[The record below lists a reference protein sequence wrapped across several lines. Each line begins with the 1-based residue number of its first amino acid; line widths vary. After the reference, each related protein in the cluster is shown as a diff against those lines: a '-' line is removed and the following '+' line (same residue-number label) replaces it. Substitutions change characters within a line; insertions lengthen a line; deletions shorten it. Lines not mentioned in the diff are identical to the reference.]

1 MKTCVVIPA
10 YNEANAIADT
20 IKEYREAFPDSCI
33 VVVDN
38 NSTDATSENAWRCLN
53 RDTDLLLVEHKQG
66 KGFAVKTGLSRV
78 DADIYILTDG
88 DATYPAQDAKRLYNE
103 MLERRCDMMVG
114 DRVSGG
120 AYAAQNTRP
129 GHSWGN
135 KLLTSAISSLAGQK
149 YKDVLS
155 GLRVMSRPFVSN
167 LDVRSSGFQLE
178 TEMNVVAAYLR
189 ADVIESPID
198 YRQRGEDSHS
208 KLNTI
213 HDGIRI
219 LRFAFINWVSFAP
232 MQLFMILA
240 SAMSILSL
248 LLIYRVIEGYI
259 NTGWPYTTTATAA
272 VATGLIAIL
281 SVFFGLALR
290 ISGRNMRRFEISRFL
305 EMKRVWNKGLD
316 EKGF

>member
-1 MKTCVVIPA
+1 MKICVVIPA

-20 IKEYREAFPDSCI
+20 INEYREVFPESCI

-38 NSTDATSENAWRCLN
+38 NSTDATSENARRCLTH
-53 RDTDLLLVEHKQG
+53 TDILLVERKQG
-66 KGFAVKTGLSRV
+66 KGFAVKAGLSRV

-88 DATYPAQDAKRLYNE
+88 DATYPALDAKRLYNE
-103 MLERRCDMMVG
+103 ILERRCDMVVG

-135 KLLTSAISSLAGQK
+135 KLLTIVISGLAGQK

-155 GLRVMSRPFVSN
+155 GLRIMSRPFVSN

-178 TEMNVVAAYLR
+178 TELNVLAAYLR

-213 HDGIRI
+213 RDGIRI
-219 LRFAFINWVSFAP
+219 VRFAFFNWVSFAP

-240 SAMSILSL
+240 SVMSILSL

-281 SVFFGLALR
+281 STFFGLALR

-305 EMKRVWNKGLD
+305 EMKRAWNKGLD
-316 EKGF
+316 EKSF